1 MIIHFLLAAISS
13 YLTFLLHKKYCVT
26 NILASSL
33 VTTLLVGSL
42 KVVSLY
48 LILDFD
54 LYAKLIFG
62 ASFVGMC
69 CPKRFKAAD
78 LLYINTVFVLLFYFI
93 LNIFPFSSG
102 TLGFIAF
109 LAVSIVIAL
118 KKSYSFFTSEAR

>member
-1 MIIHFLLAAISS
+1 MIIHFLLAMISS
-13 YLTFLLHKKYCVT
+13 YMTFHLHKKYCVT

-33 VTTLLVGSL
+33 ATILLIGTI
-42 KVVSLY
+42 KVLSLY
-48 LILDFD
+48 LIFDFD

-69 CPKRFKAAD
+69 CPKRFKARD
-78 LLYINTVFVLLFYFI
+78 LVFINTAFVLLFFFI